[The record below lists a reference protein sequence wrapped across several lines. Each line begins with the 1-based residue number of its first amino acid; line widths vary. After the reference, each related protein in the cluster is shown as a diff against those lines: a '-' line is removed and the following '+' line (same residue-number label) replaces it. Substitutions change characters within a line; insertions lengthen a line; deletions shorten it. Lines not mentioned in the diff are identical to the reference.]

1 MISEQIIIGCKNFE
15 ANAQK
20 SLYELTRAKMFLVV
34 QRYIKDYHDA
44 EDVSIEAY
52 VKVFNNFDKYR
63 GDGAPEAWIRR
74 IFVNECLMFL
84 RKRKNIFFEPI
95 PEYSE
100 TIQFT
105 SHEKFDYEEILK
117 LVDML
122 PIGCRT
128 VFNLYVF
135 EELQHNEIAKM
146 LDISVSTSKSQY
158 QLARNKLL
166 KLINKKSDNE

>member
-1 MISEQIIIGCKNFE
+1 
-15 ANAQK
+15 
-20 SLYELTRAKMFLVV
+20 
-34 QRYIKDYHDA
+34 
-44 EDVSIEAY
+44 
-52 VKVFNNFDKYR
+52 
-63 GDGAPEAWIRR
+63 
-74 IFVNECLMFL
+74 
-84 RKRKNIFFEPI
+84 
-95 PEYSE
+95 
-100 TIQFT
+100 
-105 SHEKFDYEEILK
+105 
-117 LVDML
+117 ML